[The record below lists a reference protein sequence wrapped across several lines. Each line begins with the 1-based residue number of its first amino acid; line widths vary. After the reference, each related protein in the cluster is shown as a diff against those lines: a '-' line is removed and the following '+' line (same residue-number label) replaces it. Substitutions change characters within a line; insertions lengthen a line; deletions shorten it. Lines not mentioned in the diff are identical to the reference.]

1 MITGSFEYHQPGT
14 LSEAVALLSKLG
26 DDARVIAGGH
36 SLIPTM
42 KLRLAMP
49 EHLIDLQ
56 AVKELKKISVSG
68 SDVTIGA
75 MATQAE
81 LIASAELEK
90 TAPIIR
96 ETSLQIADPQV
107 RYLGTLGGNVANGD
121 PGNDMPALMQCLDAT
136 FVLSGPDGERT
147 LQAREFYEAA
157 YFTARDDLE
166 ILTEVRF
173 AAHSGGYAYEKQKR
187 KIGDYATAAAAV
199 PLTKG
204 PDGACQQASIAL
216 TNLAD
221 TPLYCEAASAHL
233 VANGVTDGS
242 VDEAV
247 ASAMGQIDPVEDNRG
262 PAEFKRHAAAIILR
276 RAIQQAWARA

>member
-1 MITGSFEYHQPGT
+1 MITGSSEYHQPGT
-14 LSEAVALLSKLG
+14 LPEAVALLSQLG

-96 ETSLQIADPQV
+96 ETSCLLYTSPSPRDQ
-107 RYLGTLGGNVANGD
+107 RGSR
-121 PGNDMPALMQCLDAT
+121 MP
-136 FVLSGPDGERT
+136 S
-147 LQAREFYEAA
+147 
-157 YFTARDDLE
+157 
-166 ILTEVRF
+166 
-173 AAHSGGYAYEKQKR
+173 
-187 KIGDYATAAAAV
+187 
-199 PLTKG
+199 
-204 PDGACQQASIAL
+204 
-216 TNLAD
+216 
-221 TPLYCEAASAHL
+221 SA
-233 VANGVTDGS
+233 
-242 VDEAV
+242 
-247 ASAMGQIDPVEDNRG
+247 
-262 PAEFKRHAAAIILR
+262 
-276 RAIQQAWARA
+276 